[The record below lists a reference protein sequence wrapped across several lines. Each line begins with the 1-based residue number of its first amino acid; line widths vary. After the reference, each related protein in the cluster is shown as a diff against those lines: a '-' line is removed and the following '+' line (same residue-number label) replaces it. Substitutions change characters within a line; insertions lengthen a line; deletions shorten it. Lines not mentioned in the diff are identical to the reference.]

1 MLKHRIRRFASVI
14 PSPPFPVRPDTEIH
28 MTAGPVGW
36 TGNMS
41 SWSDTGESEQSGPLM
56 SDSVP
61 HRHTVSPSSDASRQ
75 REQREEM
82 ESNVWEG
89 KPATQEESGVCF
101 QLKSGGVRT
110 CLVDI
115 LVSVV

>member
-14 PSPPFPVRPDTEIH
+14 PSPPFPVRPDTEFQV
-28 MTAGPVGW
+28 TAGPVGW

-89 KPATQEESGVCF
+89 KALRKRKVESVF
-101 QLKSGGVRT
+101 SLNQGGLG
-110 CLVDI
+110 LV
-115 LVSVV
+115 LLTFW